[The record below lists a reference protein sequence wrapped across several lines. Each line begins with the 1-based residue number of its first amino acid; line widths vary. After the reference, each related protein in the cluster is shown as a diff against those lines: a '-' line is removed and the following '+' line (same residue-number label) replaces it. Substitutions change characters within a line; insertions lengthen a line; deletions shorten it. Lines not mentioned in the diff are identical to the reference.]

1 MGTLTEPQL
10 VIIKEALYRATYS
23 TLDSLEKTKA
33 GTDTYNDNAHWL
45 ECFTELL
52 ENM

>member
-1 MGTLTEPQL
+1 MDKLTAPQL

-23 TLDSLEKTKA
+23 TLDSLEKIEV